1 MMPVTEV
8 FEAEMDV
15 LDLLDYKPILTK
27 GYTCMM
33 HIHTFNDEVV
43 IKELIKSIDKN
54 EKGDKAEKFKP

>member
-54 EKGDKAEKFKP
+54 EKGDKAE

>member
-54 EKGDKAEKFKP
+54 EKGDKADKLKP

>member
-27 GYTCMM
+27 GYSCMM
-33 HIHTFNDEVV
+33 HIHTFNDEII

-54 EKGDKAEKFKP
+54 EKGEVVEKLKP

>member
-15 LDLLDYKPILTK
+15 LDLLDYKTILTK

-54 EKGDKAEKFKP
+54 EKGDKAEKLKP

>member
-1 MMPVTEV
+1 MPVTEV

-54 EKGDKAEKFKP
+54 EKGDKDEKLKP

>member
-33 HIHTFNDEVV
+33 HIHTFTDEVV

-54 EKGDKAEKFKP
+54 EKGDKAEKLKP